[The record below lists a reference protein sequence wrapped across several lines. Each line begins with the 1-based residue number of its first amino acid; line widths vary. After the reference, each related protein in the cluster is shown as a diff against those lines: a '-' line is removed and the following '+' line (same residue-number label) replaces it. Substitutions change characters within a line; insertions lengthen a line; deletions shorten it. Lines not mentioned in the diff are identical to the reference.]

1 MEIKIDRKNFD
12 SVKCGICRSEILDR
26 AQIYQAGIHLGVI
39 CVHCYKRFS
48 SDDIELMANLFVA
61 YGGYFGML
69 RSSLFTPI
77 KILRKLI
84 TEAQAQNHQ
93 VSLEQINVRLLH
105 KALLHGLSPEQYIH
119 SLEKLLD
126 K

>member
-1 MEIKIDRKNFD
+1 METKIDRKNFD

-26 AQIYQAGIHLGVI
+26 AHIYQAGIHLGVI

-48 SDDIELMANLFVA
+48 SNDIELMANLFIA

-77 KILRKLI
+77 KILKKLVR
-84 TEAQAQNHQ
+84 EAQAQNQH
-93 VSLEQINVRLLH
+93 VSLEQINIRLLH

-119 SLEKLLD
+119 SLEKLFA